1 MGHTSNRFA
10 SQVKKNGP
18 AAGRQLHQEVLMTT
32 HWENSNHR
40 LCCERTIG
48 LRAIGDLP
56 QAWVTILHWWPRKEK
71 KVSHV
76 PALYILPLFQEGKAP
91 SQKNAASSWG
101 EGDYQL
107 HCSASLVRLPNSAS
121 RITHENITGEDFVVQ
136 TVGNLSGSHLLFS
149 HPPLGL
155 LSPFFHPQPPCWFS
169 SPRVSRTPG

>member
-1 MGHTSNRFA
+1 
-10 SQVKKNGP
+10 
-18 AAGRQLHQEVLMTT
+18 MTT

-48 LRAIGDLP
+48 LKAIGDLP

-71 KVSHV
+71 KASHV
-76 PALYILPLFQEGKAP
+76 PDLYILPLSQEGKAP

-136 TVGNLSGSHLLFS
+136 TVGNLSGSHLLFFS
-149 HPPLGL
+149 SSPWLA
-155 LSPFFHPQPPCWFS
+155 SPFS
-169 SPRVSRTPG
+169 SSSAPLLVFITQGV